1 VGSNPTPRT
10 NLLVKYIKET
20 ALRGFM
26 VNKKELKQR
35 AIYVYPPTEIAQR
48 WKNMAEESGASI
60 SKFVLEHVENS
71 IGAEEDQ
78 GFKPRIDLIEENRRL
93 LEDIVE
99 KERRIHHLEL
109 LVGKLE
115 EDLRVYRAKQF
126 QDPDET
132 RVRGYERK
140 LVQLLREP
148 GYHPDVEILAKL
160 GVDTG
165 NSEHVKG
172 VSAQLES
179 LQQMSL
185 VRETGKGWIWVEQ
198 Q

>member
-1 VGSNPTPRT
+1 
-10 NLLVKYIKET
+10 
-20 ALRGFM
+20 M

-48 WKNMAEESGASI
+48 WKTMAMESGASI

-71 IGAEEDQ
+71 LAAEEDQ

-93 LEDIVE
+93 LEDITE

-165 NSEHVKG
+165 NSEHLKG

-179 LQQMSL
+179 LQQMGL